1 MAYLQSL
8 GVSIERKGLQSHHT
22 RSAILMLIVRYAI
35 ISAVLLWRRLP
46 RAELELVLLGIIWT
60 VLPVNI
66 RMVAAAAGLVDIRSF
81 AVVEGVR
88 SCVEVCK
95 LLVYASAKEAMMFLR
110 IVVWLGWVLLRRWS
124 SISSVVSRSWV
135 S

>member
-8 GVSIERKGLQSHHT
+8 GVSIGSKNLQRQHT
-22 RSAILMLIVRYAI
+22 RSAILRLIVRYAI
-35 ISAVLLWRRLP
+35 ITAVLLWRRLP
-46 RAELELVLLGIIWT
+46 RAKSELVLLGTGQT

-66 RMVAAAAGLVDIRSF
+66 HMVAAAAEAVDSHSFVVEEEVRSF
-81 AVVEGVR
+81 A
-88 SCVEVCK
+88 EVCK
-95 LLVYASAKEAMMFLR
+95 SLVYASATEAMMFLR
-110 IVVWLGWVLLRRWS
+110 IVVWLGWVLLRRRS

>member
-1 MAYLQSL
+1 
-8 GVSIERKGLQSHHT
+8 
-22 RSAILMLIVRYAI
+22 MLIVRYAI

-81 AVVEGVR
+81 AVEEGVR
-88 SCVEVCK
+88 SCVEVDSS
-95 LLVYASAKEAMMFLR
+95 LAGVGTAEEVVLHILRGIQILGILTFLKYQ
-110 IVVWLGWVLLRRWS
+110 V
-124 SISSVVSRSWV
+124 
-135 S
+135 